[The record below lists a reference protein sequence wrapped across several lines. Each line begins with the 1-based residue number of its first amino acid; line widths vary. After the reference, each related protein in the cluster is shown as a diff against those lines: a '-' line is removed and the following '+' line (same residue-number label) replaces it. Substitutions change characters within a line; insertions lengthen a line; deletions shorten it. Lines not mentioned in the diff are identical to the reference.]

1 MSNQLKAEK
10 QELRFVQKIIGK
22 VQTTGRDIAINL
34 NLRNLIVIGK
44 NGSGKTSFLKALYG
58 VLINNISEG
67 HIIKLEEYKKNL
79 ADSEINLVSNPGYQG
94 TVDHYQQI
102 LAKTSDPFSVT
113 YASPEDFCRLNK
125 SEGALI
131 RYYEATRKIAISKVT
146 SASPL
151 IPEIPQYKKK
161 ENLGIN
167 LEQHL
172 VNLEIGMALAMR
184 RSDYAKTL
192 KIEAWFSKFQEDL
205 KFLFEDS
212 SIHLMFDDETLSFT
226 LKQDN
231 RPAYSFQGL
240 SSGYLAIFDIYAD
253 LLVRSEYLRILP
265 TDLFGVVLI
274 DELDAHLH
282 ISLQR
287 KILPF
292 FTRSFPGIQFIVTT
306 HSPFVVSSTDDALI
320 YDISSGKECEDL
332 SLFSLEHIVE
342 GVLGVPP
349 ISQKMEDLITELNAA
364 SHDAQSTAGD
374 LKKLLI
380 KLAPYVETL
389 DDESKMFY
397 EMAKNKYLVKK
408 MDERNV

>member
-1 MSNQLKAEK
+1 MHL
-10 QELRFVQKIIGK
+10 QKI
-22 VQTTGRDIAINL
+22 
-34 NLRNLIVIGK
+34 
-44 NGSGKTSFLKALYG
+44 
-58 VLINNISEG
+58 
-67 HIIKLEEYKKNL
+67 
-79 ADSEINLVSNPGYQG
+79 
-94 TVDHYQQI
+94 
-102 LAKTSDPFSVT
+102 
-113 YASPEDFCRLNK
+113 FCRLSK
-125 SEGALI
+125 SGEALI
-131 RYYEATRKIAISKVT
+131 RFYEATRKIAISKVT

-151 IPEIPQYKKK
+151 IPVIPEYKRK
-161 ENLGIN
+161 ENLGVN

-184 RSDYAKTL
+184 RSDYAKTH
-192 KIEAWFSKFQEDL
+192 KIEAWFGKFQEDL
-205 KFLFEDS
+205 KFLFEDN
-212 SIHLMFDDETLSFT
+212 SIHLIFDDETLSFT

-292 FTRSFPGIQFIVTT
+292 FTRSFPGVQFVVTT
-306 HSPFVVSSTDDALI
+306 HSPFVVSSTDDSLI

-349 ISQKMEDLITELNAA
+349 ISQKMQDLIEELNAA

-380 KLAPYVETL
+380 KLAPYAETL

-397 EMAKNKYLVKK
+397 EMAQNKYLVKK